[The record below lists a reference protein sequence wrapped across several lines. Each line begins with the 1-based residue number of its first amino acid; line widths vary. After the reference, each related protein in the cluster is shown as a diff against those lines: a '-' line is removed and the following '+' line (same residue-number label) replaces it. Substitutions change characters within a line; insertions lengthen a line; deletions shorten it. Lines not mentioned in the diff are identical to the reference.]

1 MANKKWNRPYS
12 KRLYDKI
19 QGAIDKVNSDNERF
33 EDVPVEVS
41 DRDRYGYLKLNSY
54 YDFFQTQLFT
64 PDKNDILQ
72 PAGMSSTNKDYI

>member
-33 EDVPVEVS
+33 EDVPKEVS
-41 DRDRYGYLKLNSY
+41 DRDRYGYVKINSY
-54 YDFFQTQLFT
+54 YDFFQTQLFE
-64 PDKNDILQ
+64 PDKNDNLQ
-72 PAGMSSTNKDYI
+72 PAGMSSTNKNYI